1 MKYTKVHLESWGYEL
16 APNVVSSSALEQRL
30 APLYRKLYLQPGQL
44 EAWTGIRERRW
55 WDPDFPN
62 AEGARRAAVKALSN
76 STVPPSSIEVFIYC
90 GVCRDDF
97 EPATACA
104 AADGLGFGSATEIYD
119 VSNACLGLLNGI
131 VQVANR
137 IELGQIRAGLVV
149 TCESAREI
157 TNIMIGRLLEVS
169 SMELFKT
176 SLATMTGGS
185 GAVAYLLSDG
195 SFRSERPRLLGG
207 ACRTAPEHH
216 RICRWGPDR
225 HDPPR
230 APMIME
236 TDAISLL
243 RHGVALGRE
252 TFEAMLSSLDWS
264 RDDIDQLICHQVGSA
279 NRSSIL
285 GAIGMPLE
293 KDFSTFEFLGN
304 MGTVSLP
311 LTACLAEERGAVEH
325 GDRVAFLGIGSGLN
339 CYMLG
344 WEW

>member
-1 MKYTKVHLESWGYEL
+1 MRYDKVHLESWGYEL

-55 WDPDFPN
+55 WDPGFRN
-62 AEGARRAAVKALSN
+62 ADGARRAARKALEN
-76 STVPPSSIEVFIYC
+76 STVPPSAIGVFAYC

-104 AADGLGFGSATEIYD
+104 AADGLGFGSDTEIYD

-137 IELGQIRAGLVV
+137 IQLGQIRAGLVV

-157 TNIMIGRLLEVS
+157 TNIMIERLLEVS

-176 SLATMTGGS
+176 SLATLTGGS

-195 SFRSERPRLLGG
+195 SFRSDRPRLLGG
-207 ACRTAPEHH
+207 ACRTAPEQH

-236 TDAISLL
+236 TDAITLL
-243 RHGVALGRE
+243 RHGVALGRA
-252 TFEAMLSSLDWS
+252 TFEAMLGALEWT
-264 RDDIDQLICHQVGSA
+264 RDDIDQLVCHQVGSA
-279 NRSSIL
+279 NRSGIL
-285 GAIGMPLE
+285 AAIGMPVE
-293 KDFSTFEFLGN
+293 KDFSSFEFLGN

-311 LTACLAEERGAVEH
+311 LTACLAEERGAVER